1 MHPELFTVPILDI
14 SVKTYGF
21 FLTVGFLSAVWFA
34 MRRAQRVG
42 ANPDRVLDASFLSLV
57 FGVGGARLFYVMH
70 YWQTDFAF
78 RQNKLLAA
86 IDIREGGLEFLGGV
100 IGAVVAVCGY
110 LWMKKLSIRLYLDIL
125 APATMWGLGFGR
137 LGCFFNGCCF
147 GGLCLIPGQDVPQY
161 QWAVQFPY
169 GSPAH
174 VRQWEDRRLSV
185 PAELISSSIAGSS
198 LLPASIL
205 NLPIEKREEPRLE
218 VRRLEDALAKAK
230 LRDPD
235 GEDTRKLADQL
246 KQAHAKLRMVRQ
258 ALQLAQLDLAQ
269 RFPSRLHPERGSSV
283 TELQQIAQ
291 MSHSLPVHP
300 TQLYSSIHAFILSGL
315 LASIF
320 YIRKRH
326 GLVILLMFI
335 MYPVARIPLELI
347 RVDNPPDIL
356 GFLTI
361 SQFVS
366 LMMSTI
372 GLLLVLYLYKALPEQ
387 SPLVAREIKEMAIA
401 AAEQEALEKSEQQD
415 G

>member
-1 MHPELFTVPILDI
+1 MHPELFTVPILDV

-34 MRRAQRVG
+34 MRRAHRVG

-78 RQNKLLAA
+78 RDNKFFAA
-86 IDIREGGLEFLGGV
+86 IDIREGGLEFLGGL
-100 IGAVVAVCGY
+100 IGAVVAVCSY

-147 GGLCLIPGQDVPQY
+147 GGLCLTPGQTVPQY

-174 VRQWEDRRLSV
+174 SRQWEERKLSV
-185 PAELISSSIAGSS
+185 PAELITTSSAGSH

-205 NLPIEKREEPRLE
+205 NMPIEKREKPRLD
-218 VRRLEDALAKAK
+218 VQRLEEALAEAK
-230 LRDPD
+230 RSDPD
-235 GEDTRKLADQL
+235 GEDTRKIAAKL
-246 KQAHAKLRMVRQ
+246 KQAKVKLRSVGQ
-258 ALQLAQLDLAQ
+258 ALQLAQLELAQ
-269 RFPSRLHPERGSSV
+269 RYPSRQHPERGSSV
-283 TELQQIAQ
+283 TELQQLAQ
-291 MSHSLPVHP
+291 TSLSLPVHP

-315 LASIF
+315 LSAIF

-326 GLVILLMFI
+326 GLVIILMFI
-335 MYPVARIPLELI
+335 MYPIARIPLELI
-347 RVDNPPDIL
+347 RVDNPPDVA

-366 LMMSTI
+366 LVMTTI
-372 GLLLVLYLYKALPEQ
+372 GLIFVLLLYKMLPEQ
-387 SPLVAREIKEMAIA
+387 SPMVAREMKEMAIA
-401 AAEQEALEKSEQQD
+401 AAELEALEKSEGQRA
-415 G
+415 